1 MTAGTA
7 HAIKARA
14 VPADSDG
21 VSEPIASAPIA
32 SASLGGRAEGHELD
46 ERDVRAA
53 RARACDG
60 PTARER
66 LSAVALAAG
75 FLAAS
80 AALVVSSNGGTPH
93 LFVAAIGLAAYV
105 FAYRVQFE
113 VGPGSAVPTQ
123 LVLVPLLLTMPLA
136 YVPVVVAA
144 AITLSTVADRGRGA
158 FWYPLIVN
166 GVSAWH
172 VIGPVL
178 VLSQLAPATPRL
190 SAWPVYALALGSQ
203 FAVDLLVTVVHNG
216 LGRGISPSTLVA
228 ALRWTFSLDALLA
241 PVGLSL
247 VLASPSSSGLPF
259 ILACAPI
266 GMLWLLA
273 DDRRRYIDRALE
285 LNDAYRT
292 AHEHARVD
300 PLTTLGNRLAWD
312 EALAAARTYSRM
324 GFACVMLD
332 VDGLKVAND
341 SRGHA
346 FGDRMLWELGQVV
359 RANVPQ
365 GAIVARIGGDEF
377 GVLLPAEDA
386 RRHEEIAEWII
397 DRLSRHPGVDGM
409 RLSASVGSASM
420 PPCTSIDEAIAVAD
434 ERIYEQKRKGSSSRG
449 PRARPAP
456 PVEVER
462 RGSGR

>member
-1 MTAGTA
+1 MSTG
-7 HAIKARA
+7 HAIKAWA
-14 VPADSDG
+14 VRADSDG
-21 VSEPIASAPIA
+21 VSAPTVSPPGA
-32 SASLGGRAEGHELD
+32 LDRAGEHELD
-46 ERDVRAA
+46 ERHVRAA
-53 RARACDG
+53 RARAGNG

-66 LSAVALAAG
+66 FSAAALAAG
-75 FLAAS
+75 FLAAC
-80 AALVVSSNGGTPH
+80 AAFLTASDAGTPR
-93 LFVAAIGLAAYV
+93 LLVAAIGLASYV

-123 LVLVPLLLTMPLA
+123 LVLVPLLLTIPVA
-136 YVPVVVAA
+136 YVPVLVAS
-144 AITLSTVADRGRGA
+144 AITLSTIADRGRGA
-158 FWYPLIVN
+158 LWYPLIVN

-172 VIGPVL
+172 AIGPVL

-190 SAWPVYALALGSQ
+190 SAWPVYALALGAQ
-203 FAVDLLVTVVHNG
+203 LAVDLLVTLAHNG
-216 LGRGISPSTLVA
+216 LGRGISPRTLVA

-247 VLASPSSSGLPF
+247 VLASPSASGLPF

-273 DDRRRYIDRALE
+273 NDRRSYIDRALE
-285 LNDAYRT
+285 LNDAYRI
-292 AHEHARVD
+292 AHEHARID

-312 EALAAARTYSRM
+312 EALAAARTYSRI

-332 VDGLKVAND
+332 LDGLKLAND

-386 RRHEEIAEWII
+386 VRHEQIAEWII
-397 DRLSRHPGVDGM
+397 DRLSRHPGVDGV

-420 PPCTSIDEAIAVAD
+420 PPCMTIDEAIAVAD
-434 ERIYEQKRKGSSSRG
+434 ERVYEQKRKGSISRG
-449 PRARPAP
+449 PRAAGSAP
-456 PVEVER
+456 PVTIER
-462 RGSGR
+462 RGTGR